1 MARWC
6 GGKRPRKAVASRRRF
21 HFTTKPPNHSP
32 HRLRPCAPLR
42 GTTRCRRCPQRGTG
56 TAPAGWSLEHRLP
69 VLIFVLLACVVGG
82 LSLAAYREVRATA
95 VVRATDRLERVGREL
110 LSTAPNTTIARA
122 DSLRAVGAGE
132 LARARTGR
140 RSVAAGRRG
149 APGCYP
155 CALRLDAAWVGS
167 WPPSAA
173 GPRYASAAGWSAA
186 DSVALVAT
194 VDSVTRAAADRRS
207 PFYAVGGA
215 MHSWLVVPVIA
226 DAKVVG
232 TVAEL
237 RRVGDNRAGEAAI
250 IGLIDDG
257 AGILLTSRGSSEW
270 LSLRGRPMPA
280 PFALPA
286 VEGRAVRADGPDG
299 AAYAVQFA
307 VPTTPWT
314 LVLFQSEASVLRRP
328 YEFLRRMLG
337 AGSVV
342 LALAILGAWLLSR
355 HRHSAAAR
363 RDQRGRRAGGGRLRT
378 PRQGE
383 RRWTRG
389 GEPVHDLQRHG
400 RRDRRRPRHPRRS
413 QRRRCSPPTRRRPSS
428 SR

>member
-1 MARWC
+1 MTQADVEARLDC
-6 GGKRPRKAVASRRRF
+6 F
-21 HFTTKPPNHSP
+21 
-32 HRLRPCAPLR
+32 PCAPP
-42 GTTRCRRCPQRGTG
+42 TRRWW
-56 TAPAGWSLEHRLP
+56 AGS
-69 VLIFVLLACVVGG
+69 
-82 LSLAAYREVRATA
+82 S
-95 VVRATDRLERVGREL
+95 
-110 LSTAPNTTIARA
+110 
-122 DSLRAVGAGE
+122 
-132 LARARTGR
+132 
-140 RSVAAGRRG
+140 
-149 APGCYP
+149 
-155 CALRLDAAWVGS
+155 
-167 WPPSAA
+167 PPSRG

-186 DSVALVAT
+186 DSVALAAT
-194 VDSVTRAAADRRS
+194 VDSATRAAADRRS

-237 RRVGDNRAGEAAI
+237 RRVGDNKAGEAAI

-257 AGILLTSRGSSEW
+257 AGILFTSRGSSEW

-307 VPTTPWT
+307 VPNTPWT

-328 YEFLRRMLG
+328 YEFLLRMLG

-355 HRHSAAAR
+355 H
-363 RDQRGRRAGGGRLRT
+363 
-378 PRQGE
+378 
-383 RRWTRG
+383 
-389 GEPVHDLQRHG
+389 
-400 RRDRRRPRHPRRS
+400 
-413 QRRRCSPPTRRRPSS
+413 
-428 SR
+428 